1 MSQASDHDALPEPN
15 AASGAARATDAA
27 AEQPDR
33 DAHRPEGGAKDRPHV
48 GRHGGHLPEGTATDV
63 APPDGTSVDA
73 PEVQGIY
80 RPDVGPGGADIDEDD
95 RVLPNRDRT
104 ARNPEQPSAPGEQ
117 RPLRRAH
124 HRPG

>member
-1 MSQASDHDALPEPN
+1 MSQASDHDAVPQAN
-15 AASGAARATDAA
+15 AASGAARAADATT
-27 AEQPDR
+27 EQPDR
-33 DAHRPEGGAKDRPHV
+33 DTQPQV

-63 APPDGTSVDA
+63 TPPDGTSVDA
-73 PEVQGIY
+73 PVVQGIY
-80 RPDVGPGGADIDEDD
+80 RPDVGPGGADIDEGD

-104 ARNPEQPSAPGEQ
+104 ARKPEQPSAPGEQ